1 MVVRLRNSATRHED
15 TQEPASLRVP
25 IRRRRQ
31 AHNTCRSIGTACVL
45 LLALLAFP
53 LIASAAGL
61 ASIDPRALSFDTV
74 ESVPPEPARV
84 VLNNGM
90 VIYLLEDH
98 ELPLITIGALI
109 RTGSWLDPS
118 DKVGL
123 ATLTGTVM
131 RTGGGGGFSAA
142 QVDDELAQVGGR
154 MTITI
159 GRQSGTAS
167 LDILK
172 KDLPNALR
180 VFAGAIRTPAFD
192 PASVELAKLQAIE
205 RIRRRE
211 DEPDSIASREFTKL
225 LYGPGHPA
233 AREGSIESVT
243 RISREDLMAFHQ
255 NTIHPNGIILGV
267 TGDFVKDEM
276 AALLREAFGDWERGP
291 LPELKIADVQEREAG
306 RAVIRVIKKNTSQTH
321 LRAGRL
327 SVRET
332 DPDYIPLVVANDI
345 FGGDAFVGR
354 LYNEVRTKRGLA
366 YSVGSELRAGMSS
379 QSMWLVWAETKLPST
394 MEVLGQLEANLT
406 RMRTELVSDAELRQ
420 AKEAW
425 ANSSVFD
432 CSTASKIVSRLMKVE
447 YDGLPKDFYQ
457 QLRKNIL
464 KVSKED
470 ILAVGRKYLRLDR
483 LKIVAVGSGDTLFK
497 DLSTFGDVKEITLND
512 QDDMQAVMTSQL
524 CFDRSQGSSTCT
536 P

>member
-1 MVVRLRNSATRHED
+1 MVVRLTNWSTRHED
-15 TQEPASLRVP
+15 TQELTALSPPSRF
-25 IRRRRQ
+25 RQ
-31 AHNTCRSIGTACVL
+31 THNTFHLVATACL
-45 LLALLAFP
+45 LLVAMLGP
-53 LIASAAGL
+53 SSTASAAGPAL
-61 ASIDPRALSFDTV
+61 IDPRTLVFDTI
-74 ESVPPEPARV
+74 ELVPLEPDRI
-84 VLNNGM
+84 VLNNGL

-98 ELPLITIGALI
+98 ELPLITISALI
-109 RTGSWLDPS
+109 RTGSWLDPP

-123 ATLTGTVM
+123 AALTGTVM
-131 RTGGGGGFSAA
+131 RTGGSGGFSAA
-142 QVDDELAQVGGR
+142 QLEEELAQVGGR

-159 GRQSGTAS
+159 GRQSGSAS

-172 KDLPNALR
+172 KDVENAIR
-180 VFAGAIRTPAFD
+180 VFAGAIRKPAFD
-192 PASVELAKLQAIE
+192 SASVELAKLQAVE

-211 DEPDSIASREFTKL
+211 DEPDSVASREFTKL
-225 LYGPGHPA
+225 LYGAGHPA
-233 AREGSIESVT
+233 AREGSIESLA
-243 RISREDLMAFHQ
+243 RITKDDLIEFHRK
-255 NTIHPNGIILGV
+255 TIHPNGIILGV
-267 TGDFVKDEM
+267 SGDLMKDEM
-276 AALLREAFGDWERGP
+276 AALVQEAFGDWEMGP
-291 LPELKIADVQEREAG
+291 VPELRVADVPEPEAE
-306 RAVIRVIKKNTSQTH
+306 RAVIHFIKKDTAQTH

-332 DPDYIPLVVANDI
+332 DPDYVPLVVANDI

-366 YSVGSELRAGMSS
+366 YSVGSELRTGLYN

-432 CSTASKIVSRLMKVE
+432 FSSPSKIVSRLMKLE
-447 YDGLPKDFYQ
+447 YDGLPKDFYH

-470 ILAVGRKYLRLDR
+470 ILAVGRKYLRLDQ
-483 LKIVAVGSGDTLFK
+483 LKIVAVGSGETLSK
-497 DLSTFGDVKEITLND
+497 ELSTFGDVKEITLND
-512 QDDMQAVMTSQL
+512 HDDMHAVMTSEL
-524 CFDRSQGSSTCT
+524 CFDSSQGSPSCA